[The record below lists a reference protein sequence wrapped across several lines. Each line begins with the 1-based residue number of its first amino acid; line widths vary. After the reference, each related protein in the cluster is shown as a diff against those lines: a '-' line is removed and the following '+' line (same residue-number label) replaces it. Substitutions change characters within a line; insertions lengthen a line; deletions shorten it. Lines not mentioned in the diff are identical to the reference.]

1 MVIFVYLYSRGLAGT
16 TLTVLLLEVP
26 RMKLVYRE
34 VESAL
39 LFDIELDDC
48 GLLLR
53 KALQVAVR
61 PHKPVMEVAY
71 AVTKEV
77 E

>member
-1 MVIFVYLYSRGLAGT
+1 
-16 TLTVLLLEVP
+16 
-26 RMKLVYRE
+26 MKLVYRE